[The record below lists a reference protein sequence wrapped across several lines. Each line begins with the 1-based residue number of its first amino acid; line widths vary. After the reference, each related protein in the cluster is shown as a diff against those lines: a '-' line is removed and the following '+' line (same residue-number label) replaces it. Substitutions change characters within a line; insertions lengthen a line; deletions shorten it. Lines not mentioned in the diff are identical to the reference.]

1 MSCTSRKACS
11 DFLGNP
17 AMNFVQFLAILRARR
32 KLALIILFA
41 TLIPALALS
50 LLLPKSYTA
59 TASIVVDSTKP
70 DPLAAVLYAGGPNP
84 SLMATQADVIQSDRV
99 ALKVVRNLKLNEN
112 PQIRDQWQEA
122 TGGEGTIE
130 QWLAS
135 VFQKAMDV
143 KPSRE
148 SNVLTLTYK
157 APDPKFAAALAN
169 AFVAA
174 YLETNIEM
182 RVEPARL
189 YSSFFDQ
196 RAKDARDALEKAQ
209 ARVSDFQREKGII
222 ASDERLDIENTR
234 LNELS
239 SQYVALQS
247 LASDSGSRQTAARG
261 ASSDRMQEV
270 LNNPLIGSLKAD
282 QARLQGRL
290 QELTAKLG
298 DRNPQVIE
306 TRANLSELK
315 ARIDSETAKVTS
327 SLGIANNINQQRAGE
342 IKAQLEAQRAKVL
355 QMKAVRDDGAVLQR
369 DVENAQRTYDQ
380 IQQRL
385 NQTTMESLVT
395 TSNVSVLSQAVAPV
409 EHTSPKIILNMVVAL
424 FAGALLAVGVVVA
437 MELLD
442 RRVRSVEDVAL
453 AVGLPIIGV
462 LPSPRAK
469 RLFGKRLAKAN
480 LMQQRLLR
488 GA

>member
-1 MSCTSRKACS
+1 
-11 DFLGNP
+11 
-17 AMNFVQFLAILRARR
+17 MNFVQFLAILRARR

-59 TASIVVDSTKP
+59 TASIVVDSSKP
-70 DPLAAVLYAGGPNP
+70 DPLAAVLYAGGANP
-84 SLMATQADVIQSDRV
+84 SLMATQADIIQSDRV

-112 PQIRDQWQEA
+112 PQIREQWQDA

-143 KPSRE
+143 KPSRD

-157 APDPKFAAALAN
+157 GRDPKFAAALAN
-169 AFVAA
+169 AFVTA
-174 YLETNIEM
+174 YLETTLEM

-196 RAKDARDALEKAQ
+196 RAKEARETLEKAQ
-209 ARVSDFQREKGII
+209 TKVSDFQKEKGII
-222 ASDERLDIENTR
+222 ASDERLDVESAR

-270 LNNPLIGSLKAD
+270 LNNPLISSLKAD
-282 QARLQGRL
+282 QARTEAKL

-298 DRNPQVIE
+298 DKNPQVIE
-306 TRANLSELK
+306 ARANLAELK
-315 ARIDSETAKVTS
+315 TRIDGETVKVTS
-327 SLGIANNINQQRAGE
+327 SLGISNNINQQRAGE
-342 IKAQLEAQRAKVL
+342 IKAQLEAQRGKVL

-385 NQTTMESLVT
+385 NQTTLESLAT

-409 EHTSPKIILNMVVAL
+409 EPTSPKILLNMVVAL
-424 FAGALLAVGVVVA
+424 FAGTLLAVGVVIA
-437 MELLD
+437 MEMLD

-462 LPSPRAK
+462 LPSPQAK
-469 RLFGKRLAKAN
+469 RLFGRKVVKAN
-480 LMQQRLLR
+480 LMQQRLLG

>member
-1 MSCTSRKACS
+1 
-11 DFLGNP
+11 
-17 AMNFVQFLAILRARR
+17 MNFVQFLSILRARQ

-41 TLIPALALS
+41 TLLPALALS

-59 TASIVVDSTKP
+59 TASVVVDSSKP
-70 DPLAAVLYAGGPNP
+70 DPLAAVLYAGGANP
-84 SLMATQADVIQSDRV
+84 ALLATQADVIQSDRV
-99 ALKVVRNLKLNEN
+99 AFKVVRNLKLNEN
-112 PQIRDQWQEA
+112 PQIREQWQDA
-122 TGGEGTIE
+122 TDGEGTIE
-130 QWLAS
+130 QWLVS

-148 SNVLTLTYK
+148 SNVITLTYK
-157 APDPKFAAALAN
+157 ARDPKFAAALAN
-169 AFVAA
+169 SFVQA

-196 RAKDARDALEKAQ
+196 RAKDARDVLEKSQ
-209 ARVSDFQREKGII
+209 TKLSDFQKDKGII
-222 ASDERLDIENTR
+222 ASDERLDVENAR

-247 LASDSGSRQTAARG
+247 LASDSVSRQTAARG
-261 ASSDRMQEV
+261 ASADRMSEV

-282 QARLQGRL
+282 QARLEAKL
-290 QELTAKLG
+290 QELTSKLG
-298 DRNPQVIE
+298 DKNPQVIE
-306 TRANLSELK
+306 TRANLAELK
-315 ARIDSETAKVTS
+315 SRIDSETAKVSS
-327 SLGIANNINQQRAGE
+327 SLGISNNINQQRAGE
-342 IKAQLEAQRAKVL
+342 IKAQLEAQRTKVL

-380 IQQRL
+380 IMQRL
-385 NQTTMESLVT
+385 NQTTMESLAT
-395 TSNVSVLSQAVAPV
+395 TSNVSVLSQAVPPV
-409 EHTSPKIILNMVVAL
+409 EATSPKILLNMVVAL
-424 FAGALLAVGVVVA
+424 FAGTLLAVGVVVA
-437 MELLD
+437 MEMLD

-462 LPSPRAK
+462 LPSPQAK
-469 RLFGKRLAKAN
+469 RLFGKAVKAN
-480 LMQQRLLR
+480 LMQQRLLSQMPAAGK

>member
-1 MSCTSRKACS
+1 
-11 DFLGNP
+11 
-17 AMNFVQFLAILRARR
+17 MNFVQFLAILRARR
-32 KLALIILFA
+32 RLAVIILLA

-59 TASIVVDSTKP
+59 TASVVVDASKP
-70 DPLAAVLYAGGPNP
+70 DPLAAVLYAGGANP

-99 ALKVVRNLKLNEN
+99 AFKVVRNLKLNEN
-112 PQIRDQWQEA
+112 PQIREQWQDA

-130 QWLAS
+130 QWLAG

-143 KPSRE
+143 KPSRD
-148 SNVLTLTYK
+148 SNVLTITYRGR
-157 APDPKFAAALAN
+157 DPKFSAALAN
-169 AFVAA
+169 AFVQA

-182 RVEPARL
+182 KVEPARL

-196 RAKDARDALEKAQ
+196 RAKEARDALEKAQ
-209 ARVSDFQREKGII
+209 GKLSDFQKEKGII
-222 ASDERLDIENTR
+222 ATDERLDVENAR

-247 LASDSGSRQTAARG
+247 LASDSVSRQAAARG

-270 LNNPLIGSLKAD
+270 LNNALIGSLKAD
-282 QARLQGRL
+282 QARLQARL
-290 QELTAKLG
+290 QELTSRLG
-298 DRNPQVIE
+298 DKNPQVIE
-306 TRANLSELK
+306 TRANLAELK
-315 ARIDSETAKVTS
+315 SRIDNETAKVTS
-327 SLGIANNINQQRAGE
+327 SLSIANGINQQRAGD

-355 QMKAVRDDGAVLQR
+355 QMKAVRDDGAVLLR

-380 IQQRL
+380 ITQRL
-385 NQTTMESLVT
+385 NQTTMESLAT
-395 TSNVSVLSQAVAPV
+395 TSNVSVLSQAVPPT
-409 EHTSPKIILNMVVAL
+409 EPTSPKILLNMVVAL
-424 FAGALLAVGVVVA
+424 FAGSLLAVGVVVA
-437 MELLD
+437 MEMLD

-462 LPSPRAK
+462 LPSPKAK
-469 RLFGKRLAKAN
+469 RLFGKKAIKAN
-480 LMQQRLLR
+480 LMQQRLLG